1 MKQDARQAIY
11 GIVKRIDDQLRY
23 EHDVLNL
30 ISSLWNVYQ
39 SSSTGEDS
47 RYKILGDEID
57 KHYFMND
64 DWTQDK
70 LYLSVLHILDDEH
83 KLLRF
88 VEGLI
93 NIISDEAIIDD
104 LQEIL
109 ETENYQII
117 NDEGRLA
124 IQTIGEGITP
134 EVDNRIPFI
143 RCKSVVTNRFRFE
156 EKEMEVPDEEECF
169 MLTFNNMW
177 NDYGYQTWFR
187 LYYKKNKQIE
197 FLGRV
202 KIMKLSE
209 HDTSTVLPERF
220 YRLDDNYCS
229 LGGISPLQRKVLTH

>member
-1 MKQDARQAIY
+1 MKQEARQAIY
-11 GIVKRIDDQLRY
+11 GIVKCIDDQLRY

-39 SSSTGEDS
+39 NPSTGEDS

-93 NIISDEAIIDD
+93 NIMSDKAIIDD
-104 LQEIL
+104 LRKIL

-117 NDEGRLA
+117 NENGRYV
-124 IQTIGEGITP
+124 IQTIGEDITP

-143 RCKSVVTNRFRFE
+143 RCKSVIDKDIIDGFYE
-156 EKEMEVPDEEECF
+156 EDEKG
-169 MLTFNNMW
+169 
-177 NDYGYQTWFR
+177 D
-187 LYYKKNKQIE
+187 
-197 FLGRV
+197 
-202 KIMKLSE
+202 
-209 HDTSTVLPERF
+209 
-220 YRLDDNYCS
+220 YRLVEDNINEFCQNMS
-229 LGGISPLQRKVLTH
+229 SENLSMFIP